1 MSEPTQQYDKDKP
14 AVFEHP
20 WYIVNELSRN
30 YNVVK
35 IPLDTAAIE
44 NVDALLVIHPAG
56 IQERAVYAL
65 DQYLMRGGKMAVFL
79 DPRSF
84 YSMIK
89 LKNDYSYMETHNALL
104 DAADELEIM
113 RLLGY
118 SVDRYKPI

>member
-1 MSEPTQQYDKDKP
+1 M
-14 AVFEHP
+14 
-20 WYIVNELSRN
+20 
-30 YNVVK
+30 K

-89 LKNDYSYMETHNALL
+89 LKNDYSYMEKISSTLEPLTTAWGVSFNPNLV
-104 DAADELEIM
+104 AADMI
-113 RLLGY
+113 Y
-118 SVDRYKPI
+118 STARSCRSGSFPIPWR